1 MRTLR
6 RKGLVNVVHVLPIN
20 DLIAHEENSD
30 ECVCGPA
37 VEHVKS
43 LDGDG
48 WVIIHHSLDG
58 RERYER

>member
-1 MRTLR
+1 M
-6 RKGLVNVVHVLPIN
+6 NVVHVLPIN

-58 RERYER
+58 RERYE